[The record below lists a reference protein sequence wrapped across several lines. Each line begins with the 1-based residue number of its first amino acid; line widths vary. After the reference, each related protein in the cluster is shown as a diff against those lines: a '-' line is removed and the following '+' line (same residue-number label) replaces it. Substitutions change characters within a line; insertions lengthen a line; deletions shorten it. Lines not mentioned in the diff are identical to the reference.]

1 MAPRRR
7 SPWSSS
13 TGDVAG
19 RKNKD
24 LKFQRFSA
32 QLKRKPWEAR
42 KAAFKQGSLWNSSD
56 GVMSRGAVGVKPHWR
71 PQKKSSD
78 PSVFKHQPQKAA
90 SGRTHNPLEVATIHL
105 PPHLAAARVEQTGAW
120 RSPSRL
126 QVTSGSIPEVET
138 PQRVVHAEARLS
150 QHVQTE
156 RCSVPYPWQYTLR
169 MTGTRWPQKH
179 QDYREGELENWD

>member
-7 SPWSSS
+7 SPWSAS

-24 LKFQRFSA
+24 LKSQRFSA

-42 KAAFKQGSLWNSSD
+42 KAAFKQGSLWNSS
-56 GVMSRGAVGVKPHWR
+56 GVMSHGAVGVKPHWR
-71 PQKKSSD
+71 LQKKSSD
-78 PSVFKHQPQKAA
+78 PCVFKHQPQKAA
-90 SGRTHNPLEVATIHL
+90 SGMTHKSLEVATISL
-105 PPHLAAARVEQTGAW
+105 PPHLAASRVEPIGAW

-138 PQRVVHAEARLS
+138 PQSPPYRGKAEPKRPDRAMLS
-150 QHVQTE
+150 ASSMAIHSGNDRDGMAT
-156 RCSVPYPWQYTLR
+156 
-169 MTGTRWPQKH
+169 
-179 QDYREGELENWD
+179 